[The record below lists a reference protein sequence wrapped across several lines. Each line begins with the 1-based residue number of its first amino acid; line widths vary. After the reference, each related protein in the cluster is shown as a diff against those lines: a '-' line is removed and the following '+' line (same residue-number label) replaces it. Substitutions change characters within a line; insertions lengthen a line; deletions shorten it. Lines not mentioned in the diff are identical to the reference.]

1 MRNAPTL
8 TSNSTSDTQEVQQ
21 KMEQINNATI
31 SISRVQRGESSLR
44 SGFRGMSINLTF
56 AERLGRVF
64 VGATGAVAGAMLLA
78 SATSALAIV
87 LEVLLT
93 ASGIDLIVTGA
104 LGHCPLYSKL
114 GHVPASLRSPK

>member
-1 MRNAPTL
+1 
-8 TSNSTSDTQEVQQ
+8 
-21 KMEQINNATI
+21 MEQINNATI
-31 SISRVQRGESSLR
+31 SISQEQGGESSLR
-44 SGFRGMSINLTF
+44 RGFRGLSINLTL
-56 AERLGRVF
+56 AERIGRVF
-64 VGATGAVAGAMLLA
+64 VGAAGAVAGAVLLA

>member
-1 MRNAPTL
+1 MRSTPTL
-8 TSNSTSDTQEVQQ
+8 KSNSTNDTQEGRQ
-21 KMEQINNATI
+21 KIGQINNATV
-31 SISRVQRGESSLR
+31 SISQEHGGESSLR
-44 SGFRGMSINLTF
+44 RGFLGWSINLTL
-56 AERLGRVF
+56 AERIGRVF
-64 VGATGAVAGAMLLA
+64 VGAAGAVAGAVLLA

-104 LGHCPLYSKL
+104 LGHCPLYSKI